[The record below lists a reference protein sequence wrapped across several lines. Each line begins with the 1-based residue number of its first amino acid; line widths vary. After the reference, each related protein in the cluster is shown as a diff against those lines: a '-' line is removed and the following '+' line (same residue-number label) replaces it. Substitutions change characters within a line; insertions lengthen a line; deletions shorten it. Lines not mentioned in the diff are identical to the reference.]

1 MAGIAAVGAAALAI
15 GFGISSGAQADQ
27 ATPTPSPTTQSG
39 SSGSNGDGN
48 GQGWGA
54 GGRHGMGGMG
64 ALRGDLSEL
73 ASKLGVDQAK
83 LRDALTAVRSD
94 LKAELKDLRAKAK
107 GDATADRQALRDQM
121 QQKLADALAKEL
133 GIDSSKVSSALTD
146 LEAAHQAE
154 RDKALTDRLDQAV
167 KDGKLTQAEAD
178 AVKKAVDAGVI
189 GGGRGLGL
197 HLGRG
202 QR

>member
-94 LKAELKDLRAKAK
+94 LKAEFASRCLNLAHLDRGLRSPDI
-107 GDATADRQALRDQM
+107 GHDRQAAETRNNLA
-121 QQKLADALAKEL
+121 QKFKPLCTKITPL
-133 GIDSSKVSSALTD
+133 V
-146 LEAAHQAE
+146 
-154 RDKALTDRLDQAV
+154 
-167 KDGKLTQAEAD
+167 
-178 AVKKAVDAGVI
+178 
-189 GGGRGLGL
+189 
-197 HLGRG
+197 
-202 QR
+202 